1 METSQY
7 SFMEQKSKFG
17 FPCHYIYI
25 ILLPKINRA

>member
-25 ILLPKINRA
+25 ILLPKINGA